1 MMKTKRVS
9 SACAKKER
17 QVKPKCNICGQKH
30 EPDEVHAL
38 PTIVLQPCF
47 IGRVV
52 RFSSGSPVKS
62 NLRKLSNFH
71 HVQMAVCINGTTRR
85 FISSEHAYVFYSVVP
100 NDELTEGGALST
112 FAGLSVI
119 QDKLGKSIETIAE
132 YWKDDMIGVVA
143 KLVGNCARK
152 TRDEPLLD
160 MVQKRLLWMVIL
172 RSKFQDPE
180 MRKALLE
187 TGDSHLVEYCKGAVR
202 RQRIGIAPERWGGWD
217 YTPDDNSGVCIWG
230 ENNMGILLM
239 NVRGEIRNELSN
251 ELTANQPSVR

>member
-1 MMKTKRVS
+1 
-9 SACAKKER
+9 
-17 QVKPKCNICGQKH
+17 
-30 EPDEVHAL
+30 
-38 PTIVLQPCF
+38 
-47 IGRVV
+47 
-52 RFSSGSPVKS
+52 
-62 NLRKLSNFH
+62 
-71 HVQMAVCINGTTRR
+71 MAVSINGTTRR
-85 FISSEHAYVFYSVVP
+85 FISSEHAYVFYSVFP
-100 NDELTEGGALST
+100 NDELTECGTLST

-119 QDKLGKSIETIAE
+119 QDQLGKTIETIAD

-160 MVQKRLLWMVIL
+160 MVQKRRLWMVIL
-172 RSKFQDPE
+172 RSKFRDPE
-180 MRKALLE
+180 MRKARLE

-239 NVRGEIRNELSN
+239 NVRREIRDEVA
-251 ELTANQPSVR
+251 ANQPSV